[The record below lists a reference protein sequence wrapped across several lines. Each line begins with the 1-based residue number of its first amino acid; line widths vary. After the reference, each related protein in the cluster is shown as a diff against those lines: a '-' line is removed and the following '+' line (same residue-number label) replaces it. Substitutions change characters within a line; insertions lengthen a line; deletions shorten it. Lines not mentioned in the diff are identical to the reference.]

1 MIINDTI
8 AAPATAQG
16 IGAIGIIRLSGKDAI
31 AICQSV
37 FKGKDLTKQAS
48 HTINYGHI
56 LDGDKVVDEIMVSIF
71 LAPKSFTT
79 ENVVEISCHG
89 SPYII
94 EQIVQLL
101 VKNGARLANPG
112 EFTMRAFLNG
122 RIDLSQAEAVADLI
136 SSNSEAAHDI
146 AMKQIRGGFSN
157 QIKNLR
163 TELVDFAALLEL
175 ELDFSEEDVEFANRE
190 RLISLIQKIR
200 QTLKPLIDSF
210 KYGNVIKSGLPVAII
225 GKPNAGKST
234 LLNALLNEERAIVSS
249 IAGTTR
255 DTIEETLNIEG
266 IAFRIIDT
274 AGLRE
279 TSDTIESIGISKAL
293 EKVQQAKILIYVF
306 DINDISIEEINE
318 AITKFQRSDLH
329 IILCPTKIDLIP
341 EQKWDY
347 LIEKL
352 EAASIAIIGI
362 SAKEN
367 INIHLLKHE
376 MVRYVSNLK
385 ENTQSTIVANTRHYN
400 ALIQA
405 DEALQ
410 KVLEGIIQN
419 TTTDILA
426 FELKSAL
433 DYLGEISGAV
443 TNDEVLGSI
452 FSKFCIGK

>member
-1 MIINDTI
+1 MNTSDTI
-8 AAPATAQG
+8 VAPATAQG
-16 IGAIGIIRLSGKDAI
+16 TGAIGVIRLSGKDAI

-37 FKGKDLTKQAS
+37 FKGKDLTKKAS

-101 VKNGARLANPG
+101 IKNGARLANPG

-136 SSNSEAAHDI
+136 SSDSEAAHNI
-146 AMKQIRGGFSN
+146 AINQIRGGFSN

-210 KYGNVIKSGLPVAII
+210 KYGNVIKSGVPVAII

-255 DTIEETLNIEG
+255 DTIEETLIIEG

-306 DINDISIEEINE
+306 DVNDTSAAEVHE
-318 AITKFQRSDLH
+318 AINKFQRSDLY

-341 EQKWDY
+341 GQKWDY

-352 EAASIAIIGI
+352 QATTIAVIGI
-362 SAKEN
+362 SAREN

-376 MVRYVSNLK
+376 MVRYVSSLK
-385 ENTQSTIVANTRHYN
+385 ENTQNTIVANTRHYN
-400 ALIQA
+400 ALLQA
-405 DEALQ
+405 NESLQ
-410 KVLEGIIQN
+410 NVIEGISQN
-419 TTTDILA
+419 STTDILA
-426 FELKSAL
+426 FELKNAL